1 MTSIHKSSQM
11 SHNTTKT
18 LTTTWQP
25 FLKEILFPIVWQVDH
40 EYIAEMEK
48 MRDIY
53 RIYKRADYIVDR

>member
-1 MTSIHKSSQM
+1 M

-40 EYIAEMEK
+40 VYIAEMEK